1 MTPPAVLPAPQELQL
16 SPRSCGMGVSRV
28 TQHSVDGA
36 ALSVLAVAVIEATTL
51 MPGTRALWKD
61 FPANRVAV
69 AYVMYL
75 LL

>member
-1 MTPPAVLPAPQELQL
+1 
-16 SPRSCGMGVSRV
+16 MGVSRV

-51 MPGTRALWKD
+51 VPGTRALWKD

-69 AYVMYL
+69 VYVMYL